1 MLECRSR
8 PNLSNGFSDKS
19 LVNVTVVECGLV
31 FCDFFQYIYSKK
43 KGTKLIYNIFFL
55 RLFVNIF

>member
-19 LVNVTVVECGLV
+19 LVNVTVVEFGLV
-31 FCDFFQYIYSKK
+31 FCDFFQYIFKK
-43 KGTKLIYNIFFL
+43 KKRDKINI
-55 RLFVNIF
+55 